1 MIRYFAAHPTAANL
15 LLLFLTVLGLTALP
29 TLKRETF
36 PDFTP
41 KEIEVR
47 VPYPGASAEDVEEA
61 LCRRLEDAIDVV
73 SDVMEVRCQAM
84 ESVAIAVA
92 RMTDTANFARFLD
105 DIKTE
110 VDAID
115 DFPEQAELPIIKQ
128 LGRMDQVVSI
138 AVTGPMSTT
147 DLKAYAEQL
156 KDRIKQL
163 PKVSQVTISG
173 FSQHQL
179 QVRVSKDAL
188 KSHGLSISDLANA
201 ISRQSVDLPAGT
213 IETHDRDYLVR
224 FTDQRR
230 SIHRLEDLIVVGS
243 RERGGE
249 VRLGDISEI
258 TDRFELNEEKVIFN
272 GERAALLQVTKTK
285 AEDTLDVVNAVK
297 TFIEEERQRAPP
309 GIRFTLTQDISSIV
323 SDRLQMLVKNGLQ
336 GLVLVFLVMW
346 LFFQIRFAFWVA
358 MGLPVAFLGGLF
370 LMSVLGQSINMISM
384 VALLIGVGLLMDD
397 AIVIAENIAAH
408 LKQGKSP
415 LDAAVDGTRQVMP
428 GVVSS
433 FLTTTAVFAPLAFL
447 SGDIGNVLKVLPV
460 VLISVLTV
468 SLVEAFLILPHHLE
482 HSLRHQHKTETSRF
496 RQRFDDRIEWLRH
509 ELAGGFVD
517 IAVHWRYL
525 FVGCIV
531 ALFLGTVGIL
541 AGGHLKFQAFP
552 DIEGDSIQARI
563 LLPQGTPLWRTESIV
578 AQLVDALRKV
588 DEKYSPQQPQGK
600 RLIEDISVQYNVNA
614 DAYETGPHVAT
625 VNADLLTAEERNGRL
640 ESILQEW
647 RDQTGIVPDVIS
659 LNYKEPAI
667 GPAGLDIEIRLQ
679 GTDLKELKSAS
690 LELQQWLSQY
700 HGVQDVS
707 DDLRPGK
714 PELRLTLREGSFAM
728 GVDASTIANQL
739 RAGFYGTT
747 ADEMQVGP
755 ESYEIDVRLSDP
767 DKNSLDDLQDFRIV
781 TASGDQVPLGTITDI
796 TLDRG
801 YARIHR
807 IDNRRTV
814 TMTGDVDTQ
823 YANARQVVND
833 TRDSFLPDLLQR
845 YPTVSVALEGQA
857 AESAK
862 TGSSMMRGFIVGLV
876 AIFILLSFQF
886 RSYIEPLAVIAI
898 IPLGF
903 VGVIWGHIIMGL
915 ELSMPS
921 MMGAIS
927 LSGIVVNDSILLVEF
942 LKLRAREG
950 YAIPEAAKMASRE
963 RFRAILLTSLTTVAG
978 LTPLLAEKSLQAQVL
993 IPLATSIVFG
1003 LVVATTFVLFVVP
1016 ALFTIFSDFG
1026 WVSVEKEIEKE
1037 QETPTV
1043 STNH

>member
-1 MIRYFAAHPTAANL
+1 MIRYFAAHPTGANL
-15 LLLFLTVLGLTALP
+15 LLLFLTVLGISALP
-29 TLKRETF
+29 SLKRETF

-73 SDVMEVRCQAM
+73 SDVAEVRCQAL

-92 RMTDTANFARFLD
+92 KMTDAADFARFLD
-105 DIKTE
+105 DIKSE
-110 VDAID
+110 VEAID
-115 DFPEQAELPIIKQ
+115 DFPEQVELPIIRQ
-128 LGRMDQVVSI
+128 LGRMDQVVSV
-138 AVTGPMSTT
+138 AVTGPMSTI

-188 KSHGLSISDLANA
+188 KRHDFGISDLANA
-201 ISRQSVDLPAGT
+201 ISRQSIDLPAGT
-213 IETHDRDYLVR
+213 IETRDRDYLVR

-230 SIHRLEDLIVVGS
+230 SVQKLEDLIVIGS
-243 RERGGE
+243 QERGGE
-249 VRLGDISEI
+249 VRLGDIAKV
-258 TDRFELNEEKVIFN
+258 TDQFELDEEKVLFG
-272 GERAALLQVTKTK
+272 GERAALLQITKTK
-285 AEDTLDVVNAVK
+285 AEDTLDVVNAIK
-297 TFIEEERQRAPP
+297 TFIEQERQRAPP
-309 GIRFTLTQDISSIV
+309 GVRFTLTRDMSSIV
-323 SDRLQMLVKNGLQ
+323 SDRLRMLVKNGLQ
-336 GLVLVFLVMW
+336 GLILVFLVMW

-358 MGLPVAFLGGLF
+358 MGLPVSFLGGLF
-370 LMSVLGQSINMISM
+370 LMFVFGQSINMISM

-408 LKQGKSP
+408 LKKGKSA
-415 LDAAVDGTRQVMP
+415 LEAAVDGTQQVMP
-428 GVVSS
+428 GVLSS
-433 FLTTTAVFAPLAFL
+433 FLTTTAVFTPLAFL
-447 SGDIGNVLKVLPV
+447 TGDIGNVLKVLPI
-460 VLISVLTV
+460 VLISVLSV
-468 SLVEAFLILPHHLE
+468 SLIEAFLILPHHLE
-482 HSLRHQHKTETSRF
+482 HSLRHQHKVEPSRF
-496 RQRFDDRIEWLRH
+496 RIRFDASIEWLRH
-509 ELAGGFVD
+509 EVAGKFVD
-517 IAVHWRYL
+517 IAIHWRYL
-525 FVGCIV
+525 FVGSVI
-531 ALFLGTVGIL
+531 AIFLGTIGIL

-552 DIEGDSIQARI
+552 DIEGDTIQARI

-578 AQLVDALRKV
+578 AQLVSAVKKV
-588 DEKYSPQQPQGK
+588 DEKYTPQQPDGK
-600 RLIEDISVQYNVNA
+600 RLVEDISVQYNVNL

-625 VNADLLTAEERNGRL
+625 VTADLLTAEERNGRI
-640 ESILQEW
+640 ENILQEW
-647 RDQTGIVPDVIS
+647 REQTSVVPDVIS
-659 LNYKEPAI
+659 LNYKEPQI

-679 GTDLKELKSAS
+679 GSELQDLKSAS
-690 LELQQWLSQY
+690 LELQHWLGQY
-700 HGVQDVS
+700 QGVQDIS

-714 PELRLTLREGSFAM
+714 PELRIRLREGSYAL
-728 GVDASTIANQL
+728 GLDAATIANQI

-747 ADEMQVGP
+747 ADEMQVGV
-755 ESYEIDVRLSDP
+755 ESYEIDVGLSDT
-767 DKNSLDDLQDFRIV
+767 DKNSLDDLYDFRIV
-781 TASGDQVPLGTITDI
+781 TANGDQVPLGTVTDI

-801 YARIHR
+801 FARIHR
-807 IDNRRTV
+807 INNRRTV
-814 TMTGDVDTQ
+814 TVTGDVDTQ
-823 YANARQVVND
+823 FANAQQVVND
-833 TRDSFLPDLLQR
+833 TKLNFIPDLLKR

-857 AESAK
+857 AESAE
-862 TGSSMMRGFIVGLV
+862 TGSSMIRGFSIGLV

-886 RSYIEPLAVIAI
+886 RSYIEPLAVMAI

-903 VGVIWGHIIMGL
+903 IGVVWGHIIMGL

-950 YAIPEAAKMASRE
+950 HSIPEAAKMASRE

-1016 ALFTIFSDFG
+1016 ALFSIFSDFG
-1026 WVSVEKEIEKE
+1026 WVSMEKEIAEE
-1037 QETPTV
+1037 QGEFEQAAG
-1043 STNH
+1043 S